1 MDGVLVKTDRASM
14 LNALEVRSPFLDYH
28 LVDFASSLP
37 YNMKCKLFTTKY
49 ILKKLMENKL
59 PRAIVFR
66 RKKGFGMPVARW
78 LRGELRNFCNEVLSE
93 DSIKKAGLFNFDYIA
108 RLKKE
113 HFSGKKDNRKQ
124 LWTLLVLQ
132 TWLRKSG
139 VGA

>member
-37 YNMKCKLFTTKY
+37 YNMKYKRFTTKY
-49 ILKKLMENKL
+49 ILKKLMEDKL
-59 PRAIVFR
+59 PRDIVFR

-78 LRGELRNFCNEVLSE
+78 LKGELRNFCSEILSE
-93 DSIKKAGLFNFDYIA
+93 DAIKRAGLFNFDYID
-108 RLKKE
+108 RLKNE
-113 HFSGKKDNRKQ
+113 HFSGKKDNRKK

-132 TWLRKSG
+132 TWLGKNG
-139 VGA
+139 V